1 MKPAWLLG
9 LAGLIPFFGLA
20 ALGTIGPDLWRVVA
34 QVLLTQYGALI
45 VSFVGALQWGI
56 AVQRDAQGIEA
67 WARYGFSVLPAL
79 WALLALQFTLF
90 TAMQMLAFALI
101 GCLIAD
107 MVFYRWSPL
116 PPWFFRLRLILTTG
130 GAASLLLAS
139 VL

>member
-1 MKPAWLLG
+1 MNPAWVFG

-20 ALGTIGPDLWRVVA
+20 GMATIGPEPWRIVA

-45 VSFVGALQWGI
+45 VSFVGALQWGY
-56 AVQRDAQGIEA
+56 AVQRDARGGEA

-79 WALLALQFTLF
+79 WSLLALQFTLF
-90 TAMQMLAFALI
+90 TAMQMLAVALMV
-101 GCLIAD
+101 CLIAD

-130 GAASLLLAS
+130 GASSLLIAS

>member
-1 MKPAWLLG
+1 MNPAWVFG

-20 ALGTIGPDLWRVVA
+20 GMAIIGPEQWRIVA

-45 VSFVGALQWGI
+45 VSFVGALQWGY
-56 AVQRDAQGIEA
+56 AVQRDAQGGEA
-67 WARYGFSVLPAL
+67 WARHGFSVLPAL
-79 WALLALQFTLF
+79 WSLLALQFTLF
-90 TAMQMLAFALI
+90 TAMQMLAVALMV
-101 GCLIAD
+101 CLIAD

-130 GAASLLLAS
+130 GSSSLLLAS

>member
-1 MKPAWLLG
+1 MNPAWVFG

-20 ALGTIGPDLWRVVA
+20 GMATIGPEQWRIVA

-45 VSFVGALQWGI
+45 VSFVGALQWGY
-56 AVQRDAQGIEA
+56 AVQRDAQGGEA
-67 WARYGFSVLPAL
+67 WARYGCSVVPAL
-79 WALLALQFTLF
+79 WSLLALQFTLL
-90 TAMQMLAFALI
+90 TAMQMLAVALMV
-101 GCLIAD
+101 CLIVD

-130 GAASLLLAS
+130 GASSLLIAS

>member
-1 MKPAWLLG
+1 MNLAWVFG
-9 LAGLIPFFGLA
+9 LAGLIAFFGLA
-20 ALGTIGPDLWRVVA
+20 GLAITGPEQWRTVA

-45 VSFVGALQWGI
+45 VSFVGALHWGY
-56 AVQRDAQGIEA
+56 AVQREARGGEA

-79 WALLALQFTLF
+79 WALLALQFTLL

-101 GCLIAD
+101 VCLIAD